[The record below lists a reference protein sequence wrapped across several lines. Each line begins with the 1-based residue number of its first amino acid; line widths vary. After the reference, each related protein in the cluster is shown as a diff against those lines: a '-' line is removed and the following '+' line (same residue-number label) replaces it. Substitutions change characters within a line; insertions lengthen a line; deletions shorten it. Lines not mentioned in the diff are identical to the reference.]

1 LQLRGAITKE
11 SHWGPALDSDRAIDP
26 MRYRPLQDQ
35 DKDFSNGHFND
46 NTGNSNLAFIG
57 DDKVKYI
64 PSESN
69 RM

>member
-1 LQLRGAITKE
+1 
-11 SHWGPALDSDRAIDP
+11 